1 MSKRP
6 RIYELYHNTTCD
18 LLYDSTNREDALEHL
33 RLELALD
40 PRVANDATFA
50 IMDQDRKVLV
60 EYTGRELVELVEDE
74 FDG

>member
-18 LLYDSTNREDALEHL
+18 LLYESTDREEALEHL
-33 RLELALD
+33 RLEISLD
-40 PRVANDATFA
+40 PLVANEATFA
-50 IMDQDRKVLV
+50 IMDGNRKVLV